1 MRRRSLWF
9 LIYAVA
15 VLFCLPAAAYFA
27 SQMADDSPGMVRQEV
42 NMTETTQEALS
53 QAELEKE
60 QTKEEKTISVPEE
73 QELEEY
79 LVGVVAAEMP
89 ASFEMEA
96 LKAQAVAARTYA
108 VYQMDTQGISLSQ
121 VQEAGGQAYI
131 SEDQRRERWQE
142 KFEQYEKKIRTAV
155 ESTAGEIL
163 VYDQEPILAAFHAIS
178 AGATEDA
185 ENLWSGED
193 LPYLQSVPSPMDTTS
208 TEYVYTV
215 SLTEEETAALLQQA
229 DPELILAEG
238 SLIDQMQVLSR
249 SDAGYIEQMQIGNR
263 TYTGAQVRTALGL
276 RSADFTVEEKD
287 GVFIFT
293 SYGYG
298 HGGGMSQYGANALAL
313 DGMTYQDILAYYY
326 TDIQF
331 AQIK

>member
-276 RSADFTVEEKD
+276 RSADFTITYKN
-287 GVFIFT
+287 GMFT
-293 SYGYG
+293 ITTYGYG